1 MTPTRWMLNSLFF
14 FCFSIVKIID
24 NKDILKKYKNKNKYS
39 IRIWIIFKI
48 EVNKSILLLKNINLY
63 NFIYI
68 LKKNNNNKGME

>member
-1 MTPTRWMLNSLFF
+1 LIRFGGF
-14 FCFSIVKIID
+14 D